1 MLSTGTEPL
10 RTASFDYAAARHL
23 LNRAG
28 FGGSP
33 SQVRALADMGLDKA
47 VDTLLKYEDLEY
59 TPVSADDFDRD
70 VIRPLTDAERQQ
82 LQAARRDKD
91 EAVVEAFQKR
101 ENEAKAAD
109 RRQLGEMQRWWL
121 KRMIETPRPLEE
133 KMTLF
138 WHGHFAS
145 GYRTV
150 EDSWNMFQQNHLFRR
165 NATGNFATLVLEII
179 RDPAMIKYLD
189 NDDSRKQRP
198 NENLARELME
208 LFVLGEGSGYTEAD
222 IKEGARA
229 LTGYSFR
236 DNEFVFRDNDHDA
249 GQKLIMGKR
258 GMWNGDDFARI
269 ILSRKACSE
278 FICGKLY
285 RFFVNDS
292 RTRPVA
298 DARAQQEFVRKLAA
312 QLRDEQYELKPV
324 LRTLFRSAHF
334 HAPENRGAVIKS
346 PAQLVVQTIREYRT
360 PTRQLSAL
368 ASACDLMGQALFM
381 PPNVKGWDGGQS
393 WINTSTLF
401 VRQNVAIYL
410 LTGRRPDI
418 YDWEVDADRW
428 DARALVEHLRQDGR
442 LAAAPVVDY
451 LLRMSLAREPH
462 PDRRAVLEAFASEG
476 RADLD
481 NDRILALLALITALP
496 EFQLC

>member
-1 MLSTGTEPL
+1 MLTTGTEPL
-10 RTASFDYAAARHL
+10 RTADFDYAAARHL

-47 VDTLLKYEDLEY
+47 VDTLLKYETIEY
-59 TPVSADDFDRD
+59 TPVTADDFDRD
-70 VIRPLTDAERQQ
+70 VIMPLSDAERQQ
-82 LQAARRDKD
+82 LQAARRDKN

-101 ENEAKAAD
+101 ENDAKASD

-269 ILSRKACSE
+269 ILARKACSE

-292 RTRPVA
+292 RTRSAP

-442 LAAAPVVDY
+442 LSAAPVVDY
-451 LLRMSLAREPH
+451 LLRMSLASEPH

>member
-1 MLSTGTEPL
+1 MLSAGTEPL

-47 VDTLLKYEDLEY
+47 VDTLLKFDAIEY
-59 TPVSADDFDRD
+59 TPVAADDFDRD
-70 VIRPLTDAERQQ
+70 IIKPLSDAERQQ

-101 ENEAKAAD
+101 ENDAKAAD
-109 RRQLGEMQRWWL
+109 RQQLGEMQRWWL

-165 NATGNFATLVLEII
+165 NATGNFATLVLEVI

-208 LFVLGEGSGYTEAD
+208 LFVLGEGSGYSEAD

-285 RFFVNDS
+285 RYFVNDS

-451 LLRMSLAREPH
+451 LLRVSLAREPH
-462 PDRRAVLEAFASEG
+462 PDRRKVLEAFATEG

>member
-1 MLSTGTEPL
+1 MLSAGTEPL

-47 VDTLLKYEDLEY
+47 VDTLLKFDAIEY
-59 TPVSADDFDRD
+59 TPVAADDFDRD
-70 VIRPLTDAERQQ
+70 IIKPLSDAERQQ

-109 RRQLGEMQRWWL
+109 RQQLGEMQRWWL

-165 NATGNFATLVLEII
+165 NATGNFATLVLEVI

-208 LFVLGEGSGYTEAD
+208 LFVLGEGSGYSEAD

-285 RFFVNDS
+285 RYFVNDS

-451 LLRMSLAREPH
+451 LLRVSLAREPH
-462 PDRRAVLEAFASEG
+462 PDRRKVLEAFATEG

>member
-1 MLSTGTEPL
+1 MLSAGTEPL

-47 VDTLLKYEDLEY
+47 VDTLLKFDAIEY
-59 TPVSADDFDRD
+59 TPVAADDFDRD
-70 VIRPLTDAERQQ
+70 IIKPLSDAERQQ

-109 RRQLGEMQRWWL
+109 RQQLGEMQRWWL

-165 NATGNFATLVLEII
+165 NATGNFATLVLEVI

-189 NDDSRKQRP
+189 NDDSRRQRP

-208 LFVLGEGSGYTEAD
+208 LFVLGEGSGYSEAD

-285 RFFVNDS
+285 RYFVNDS

-451 LLRMSLAREPH
+451 LLRVSLAREPH
-462 PDRRAVLEAFASEG
+462 PDRRKVLEAFATEG

>member
-165 NATGNFATLVLEII
+165 NATGNFATLALEII
-179 RDPAMIKYLD
+179 RDPAMIKNLD

-312 QLRDEQYELKPV
+312 QLRDEQYELRPV

-481 NDRILALLALITALP
+481 NDRILALLALITAMP